1 MPSARLFDFREPLPM
16 PAEAAGLVAA
26 VHEATPRVGLLLGLA
41 CGRTIPVTAQAVRRV
56 ALREV
61 ASTDAVWAPLACGLP
76 DPGLL
81 LVPAGSAIAL
91 ADVFLGGL
99 GETAD
104 RATSPLEQSLVV
116 QHLLPALTPVAE
128 ALAEHG
134 VTGLTAGPVSD
145 KPLPV
150 GGGEVVALQLEA
162 QLPQGTSAAL
172 TLCLPAKS
180 LLPTESGSAVPAPTS
195 ATQRVLA
202 DVPVELSLR
211 LPASTVS
218 AEEVEDL
225 RPGDVIRVE
234 SGSLHALV
242 GVLAGHDQDVPVVVG
257 ALGRRGRRRAVVVE
271 PALPLATPGG
281 L

>member
-1 MPSARLFDFREPLPM
+1 MPPARLFDFREPLPM

-26 VHEATPRVGLLLGLA
+26 VHEAAPRVGLLLGLA
-41 CGRTIPVTAQAVRRV
+41 CGRSVQVQARAVRRV

-61 ASTDAVWAPLACGLP
+61 ASADAVWAPLACGLS

-81 LVPAGSAIAL
+81 LVPVESAIAL

-99 GETAD
+99 GETAE
-104 RATSPLEQSLVV
+104 RSSSPLEQSLVV
-116 QHLLPALTPVAE
+116 QHLLPALTPIAE

-134 VTGLTAGPVSD
+134 VTGLQAGPVTD

-162 QLPQGTSAAL
+162 VLPQGTTARL

-180 LLPTESGSAVPAPTS
+180 LLPTESGSAVPSPTA
-195 ATQRVLA
+195 ATQQVLA

-211 LPASTVS
+211 LPSSTVT

-225 RPGDVIRVE
+225 RPGDVIRID
-234 SGSLHALV
+234 GGALHALV
-242 GVLAGHDQDVPVVVG
+242 GVLAGHEEDVPVIVG

-271 PALPLATPGG
+271 PTLPTATTGG